1 MRIMTAAIIVP
12 VLASLAACGLQR
24 AAPLVST
31 VCELPLHP
39 QRLVQIS
46 AEVRLRSDGQA
57 VISDASCAA
66 ERIELRLTGAAA
78 HAGLERALKTAL
90 AAGADNVRVPVY
102 LTGVYA
108 ALREAYFTAESLTIA
123 PAAK

>member
-1 MRIMTAAIIVP
+1 MQRPTAPI
-12 VLASLAACGLQR
+12 LAAAVAVLAACTEAGT
-24 AAPLVST
+24 APLSVS
-31 VCELPLHP
+31 VCDLARYP
-39 QRLVQIS
+39 QRLVQVK

-78 HAGLERALKTAL
+78 HAGLEAALKTAL
-90 AAGADNVRVPVY
+90 ADGADKVRMPVS

-108 ALREAYFTAESLTIA
+108 AAPDAFFTAEALVMA
-123 PAAK
+123 PAGR